1 MTALVRSAGSRAE
14 TGAAI
19 DTERAS
25 SSKFVLLDR
34 DGVINRRIPGGYVT
48 SWHTFEFLPGALNA
62 LRLLAE
68 NGYETLVISNQA
80 AVGMKFMTSDE
91 LGLITLQFEREVEKH
106 GGRIR
111 GVFYC
116 THRKDDDCKC
126 RKPRPGLFLEARR
139 QYHFH
144 FRETILIG
152 DSESDALA
160 ANLVGCPFIH
170 IAEEGAPPSH
180 TFKNPPLAAVRS
192 LLEAVQFILAS
203 TNAKNLKTG
212 ARL

>member
-1 MTALVRSAGSRAE
+1 LAPNRNLARPTRPHIQERTSAP
-14 TGAAI
+14 
-19 DTERAS
+19 
-25 SSKFVLLDR
+25 KFVLLDR

-48 SWHTFEFLPGALNA
+48 SWESFEFLPGALEA
-62 LRLLAE
+62 FKLLAE

-80 AVGMKFMTSDE
+80 AVGMKLMTSDE
-91 LGLITLQFEREVEKH
+91 LGLLTRQFEREVEKK

-116 THRKDDDCKC
+116 THRKEDDCKC

-139 QYHFH
+139 QHHLHFN
-144 FRETILIG
+144 ETVLIG

-170 IAEEGAPPSH
+170 IAEAEALPSH
-180 TFKNPPLAAVRS
+180 TFKNPPLATVRS
-192 LLEAVQFILAS
+192 LLEAVQFLLAS
-203 TNAKNLKTG
+203 TPAVNLRTS
-212 ARL
+212 ATP